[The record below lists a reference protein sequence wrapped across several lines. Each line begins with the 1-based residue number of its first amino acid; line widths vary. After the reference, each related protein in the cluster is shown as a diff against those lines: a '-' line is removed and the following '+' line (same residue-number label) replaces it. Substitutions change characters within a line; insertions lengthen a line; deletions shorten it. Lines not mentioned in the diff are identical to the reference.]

1 LKDKVE
7 VVSGQDNPLQELIQE
22 AGHDPAVLGL
32 ILTGS
37 RGKGFATPFSD
48 YDVVLVVRDEALATY
63 QARFPRQRQ
72 ATLDVTVFALSVFA
86 DYAAWGSE
94 RHWDRYSFAHA
105 TVLIDK
111 PGTIQQLVDE
121 KGVVP
126 PELRLPLLRG
136 ALDAYINSVYRSV
149 KCFRNG
155 NSLGAHLQAVDSLPH
170 VLTVIFV
177 LEGRHRPYYDYL
189 ERELTAYPLRDFPLP
204 TDEFQGLLKA
214 ILADGHLAAQ
224 QRLLAIVEVACRQA
238 GCGDV
243 LDAWG
248 ADLDW
253 MKTYRP
259 DRQQ

>member
-1 LKDKVE
+1 M
-7 VVSGQDNPLQELIQE
+7 SARNNPLHGLIQE
-22 AGHDPAVLGL
+22 AEHDPAVLGL
-32 ILTGS
+32 MLTGS
-37 RGKGFATPFSD
+37 RGKEFATPYSD
-48 YDVVLVVRDEALATY
+48 YDVVLIVSDDALATY
-63 QARFPRQRQ
+63 QARFPRERQ
-72 ATLDVTVFALSVFA
+72 ATLDVTVIALSAFA
-86 DYAAWGSE
+86 DYAAWGSSGD
-94 RHWDRYSFAHA
+94 WDRYSFTRV
-105 TVLIDK
+105 TVLLDK

-126 PELRLPLLRG
+126 PEFRLPLLRG

-149 KCFRNG
+149 KCFRNE
-155 NSLGAHLQAVDSLPH
+155 NYLGAHLQAVDSLQH
-170 VLTVIFV
+170 ALTVIFA
-177 LEGRHRPYYDYL
+177 LEGRHRPFCDYL

-204 TDEFQGLLKA
+204 KDEFLALLKA
-214 ILADGHLAAQ
+214 ILADGNLVAQ
-224 QRLLAIVEVACRQA
+224 QRLLVIIEPACRQA